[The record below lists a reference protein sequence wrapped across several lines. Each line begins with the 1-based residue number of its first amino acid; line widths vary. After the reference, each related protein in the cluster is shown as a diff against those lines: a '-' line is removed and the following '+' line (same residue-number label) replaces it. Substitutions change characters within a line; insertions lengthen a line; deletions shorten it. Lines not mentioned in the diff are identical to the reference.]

1 MTDLS
6 RLEIRVG
13 RCLEV
18 SKHPGANSLYVE
30 KVDFGEEE
38 PR

>member
-1 MTDLS
+1 MTELS
-6 RLEIRVG
+6 RLEVRVG

-18 SKHPGANSLYVE
+18 SKHPDADALYVK